1 MTERIRKQV
10 DYLKEHFDF
19 DLYNKYLNG
28 TIKRHEM
35 QKIMNCSDYLLNFVF
50 KELNL
55 EIKTNYIDNQT
66 KHDFFDIIDSEE
78 KAYILGLYL
87 ADGYC
92 DSKNHRITFTQTEA
106 DIELINIVKNA
117 ICPTARLIY
126 RKSRKFMGIY
136 NKIINGKPMYSIS
149 IHSPHICK
157 TLESYGM
164 GNRKTYLCNTDLSFI
179 PDEYMIH
186 FIRGYF
192 DGDGTT
198 CIVRGTT
205 TKNRKYENVTVR
217 IVSYTKEHLLTIQ
230 TFLKLTYDIT
240 TTIHKVS
247 RLDSKCNII
256 SINKKTDFIKF
267 RELLYKD
274 AHYYLKRKKD
284 KMLNIKFQIEPLKK
298 SVKRINV
305 ITNEIIRYPSIKAAA
320 IDFNV
325 SNTSIQ
331 NWIRLNKIINNYR
344 WEIIE
349 NSSDDSDNN
358 ASEA

>member
-1 MTERIRKQV
+1 
-10 DYLKEHFDF
+10 
-19 DLYNKYLNG
+19 
-28 TIKRHEM
+28 
-35 QKIMNCSDYLLNFVF
+35 MNCSDYLLNFVF

-92 DSKNHRITFTQTEA
+92 DSKNHRITFNQTEA

-217 IVSYTKEHLLTIQ
+217 IISYRKEHLFKIQ
-230 TFLKLTYDIT
+230 TFLKSMYNIT
-240 TTIHKVS
+240 TTIHQES
-247 RLDSKCNII
+247 RPNSNCSLIC
-256 SINKKTDFIKF
+256 INNKPDFIKF

-284 KMLNIKFQIEPLKK
+284 KMLEIKFEIKSLKK
-298 SVKRINV
+298 CVKRTNTT
-305 ITNEIIRYPSIKAAA
+305 TNEVMMYPTLHEAAR
-320 IDFNV
+320 DFNV
-325 SNTSIQ
+325 SNTSIK
-331 NWIRLNKIINNYR
+331 NWIKLNKIVNNYR
-344 WEIIE
+344 WEFIE
-349 NSSDDSDNN
+349 DYNDADNN